1 MSDLKVQEIR
11 TNKIIQMDSSD
22 NKNVSM
28 LIQENHMVNFPSQP
42 AVFAWYAEFEGLT
55 FINYD
60 PFNIPT
66 GEEQII
72 GEYGNIVIENTSGVS
87 AGFDWYPITFT
98 NTYNDPVVI
107 PSDLT
112 LNGTDPATIRVR
124 NLTSTGCEFS
134 IQEPAN
140 VTTGHTLETLSY
152 LVLESG
158 EWTSPQYGLK
168 IKCGKL
174 NMGNGTVLS
183 QDAPPFQNVNYTTSF
198 PSTSG
203 VLLSSL
209 LPFQGFPSPSFPSS
223 DWRQCLPPG
232 GVASL
237 NASAAWTQFMKDY
250 AVYPLPPGATGSYVD
265 QYVGQT
271 LTIFYNIK
279 LPVDGDYILK
289 ASADNTG
296 TVQLDSLSPLV
307 ASSFTLPPAQVTL
320 SNLTAGNHSITAT
333 VTNGVSGSFPQTW
346 DANPAGIAWTLEPS
360 NIPSNRQAVLTSMQ
374 TTNGPDWAIT
384 RTHDTTNQGFKVA
397 IQEAQGL
404 SPFSGQPG
412 GPTVNTGGHNEEVV
426 GWVAFESGIIDES
439 NGQIISLP
447 SDPKDLGT
455 PNPLDQIGPPAEE
468 TQVDDE
474 GQSHTYVEPFPGS
487 IGPGPLLF
495 PTLILKL
502 SSFYG
507 TNPANL
513 RKISSTGQ
521 DYQIFIQEETTF
533 DPVNSHRN
541 EYWSALTF
549 QGQSGTILGNPN
561 SPQIPFNVKVIDEK
575 NNFNSEGTFVVPVDG
590 IYMVSFG
597 TIITSATNIEPEIT
611 AYLIKNGIQY
621 KDPVT
626 FFAPNSSG
634 ATPILYTQTEN
645 GPWFNCSNTWA
656 VECFANDV
664 LNIWIKTDNGAIFG
678 NEHAFISIWHIG

>member
-11 TNKIIQMDSSD
+11 TNKIIRMDSSD

-42 AVFAWYAEFEGLT
+42 AVFAWYAEFEGLR

-140 VTTGHTLETLSY
+140 VTTGHGLETLSY

-174 NMGNGTVLS
+174 NMGNGTVPS
-183 QDAPPFQNVNYTTSF
+183 QGSVPFQTVNYTNSF
-198 PSTSG
+198 PSTSE

-209 LPFQGFPSPSFPSS
+209 LPFKGFPSPSFPSS
-223 DWRQCLPPG
+223 NWRQSLPPG
-232 GVASL
+232 GVASP
-237 NASAAWTQFMKDY
+237 NAAAAWTQFMKDY

-289 ASADNTG
+289 ASADNAG

-307 ASSFTLPPAQVTL
+307 ASSFSLLPAQVTL
-320 SNLTAGNHSITAT
+320 SNLTAGNHTVTAT
-333 VTNGVSGSFPQTW
+333 VNNLPSPAGNQWQT
-346 DANPAGIAWTLEPS
+346 NPAGIAWTLEPS

-384 RTHDTTNQGFKVA
+384 RTQDTTNQGFKVA
-397 IQEAQGL
+397 IQEALGL
-404 SPFSGQPG
+404 SPFTGQPG
-412 GPTVNTGGHNEEVV
+412 GPTLNTGGHNEEVV

-447 SDPKDLGT
+447 SDPKNLGT
-455 PNPLDQIGPPAEE
+455 PNPLSQTGSPVEE
-468 TQVDDE
+468 TQVDDS
-474 GQSHTYVEPFPGS
+474 GQLHTYVEPFPGS
-487 IGPGPLLF
+487 IVSPSFIF

-521 DYQIFIQEETTF
+521 DYQIFVQEETTY
-533 DPVNSHRN
+533 DPINPHSN

-549 QGQSGTILGNPN
+549 EGQSGTILGNPN

-575 NNFNSEGTFVVPVDG
+575 NNFDSEGTFVVPVDG

-597 TIITSATNIEPEIT
+597 TIITSATNIDPEIT

>member
-1 MSDLKVQEIR
+1 
-11 TNKIIQMDSSD
+11 MDPSD

-42 AVFAWYAEFEGLT
+42 AVFAWYAKIERGV

-72 GEYGNIVIENTSGVS
+72 GEYGNILIENTSGVS
-87 AGFDWYPITFT
+87 AEFDWYPITFT

-140 VTTGHTLETLSY
+140 VVAGHALEVVSY

-158 EWTSPQYGLK
+158 EWTSSQYGLK

-174 NMGNGTVLS
+174 NMGNGTVPG
-183 QDAPPFQNVNYTTSF
+183 QYGVPFQTVNYTNSF
-198 PSTSG
+198 PSTSE

-209 LPFQGFPSPSFPSS
+209 LPFEGFPSPSFPSS
-223 DWRQCLPPG
+223 NWRQSLPPG
-232 GVASL
+232 GVAS
-237 NASAAWTQFMKDY
+237 SAAVVWSQFMRDY

-307 ASSFTLPPAQVTL
+307 ASSFSLLPAQVTL
-320 SNLTAGNHSITAT
+320 SNLTAGNHTVTAT
-333 VTNGVSGSFPQTW
+333 VNNASNTNNTW
-346 DANPAGIAWTLEPS
+346 NSNPAGIAWTLEPS

-384 RTHDTTNQGFKVA
+384 RTQDTTNQGFKVA
-397 IQEAQGL
+397 IQEAMGL
-404 SPFSGQPG
+404 SPFTGQPG
-412 GPTVNTGGHNEEVV
+412 GPTLNTGGHNEEVV

-447 SDPKDLGT
+447 SDPKNLGT
-455 PNPLDQIGPPAEE
+455 PNPLSQTGSPVEE
-468 TQVDDE
+468 TQVDDS
-474 GQSHTYVEPFPGS
+474 GQLHTYVEPFPGS
-487 IGPGPLLF
+487 NVSPFIF

-507 TNPANL
+507 TNTANL

-521 DYQIFIQEETTF
+521 DYQIFVQEETTY
-533 DPVNSHRN
+533 DPINSHRN

-561 SPQIPFNVKVIDEK
+561 SPQIPFNVKAIDEK
-575 NNFNSEGTFVVPVDG
+575 NNFDNEGTFVVPVDG

-597 TIITSATNIEPEIT
+597 TIITSATAGTVKPEIT

-634 ATPILYTQTEN
+634 AAAIQYFGVEIPDS

-656 VECFANDV
+656 VECSANDV